1 MLMTEKDA
9 VQKEK
14 DEMFRQIRHM
24 ANLCTCPSYITITEL
39 KYILSVLKGEK

>member
-1 MLMTEKDA
+1 MLNAKDA

-14 DEMFRQIRHM
+14 DELYKEIRHTCS
-24 ANLCTCPSYITITEL
+24 LCTCPSYISVTEL